1 VISKYPS
8 SSFVYPSFESS
19 SSFTY
24 FIAAEESLKLSVIA
38 ATAQPSS
45 DLILIAF
52 SIRFLASC
60 GTIYLVF
67 VTEQT
72 L

>member
-1 VISKYPS
+1 VTSKYPS
-8 SSFVYPSFESS
+8 SSFVYPSFES